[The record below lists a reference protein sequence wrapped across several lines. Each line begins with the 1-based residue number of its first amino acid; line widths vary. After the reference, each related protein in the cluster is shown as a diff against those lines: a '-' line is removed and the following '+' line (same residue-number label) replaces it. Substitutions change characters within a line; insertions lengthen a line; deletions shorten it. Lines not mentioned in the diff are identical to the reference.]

1 MHRRLLP
8 AEKWRWYGRDVAAL
22 LAAAMATAF
31 LCRWAMPHDLGKLG
45 EFSVLLFTSICVLI
59 ASAAA
64 APIVRHQLTRYVRW
78 HRPALHPALPD
89 PE

>member
-1 MHRRLLP
+1 
-8 AEKWRWYGRDVAAL
+8 
-22 LAAAMATAF
+22 
-31 LCRWAMPHDLGKLG
+31 MPHDLGKLG